1 MNLYLQGYR
10 MSTNKQSYILGTLIA
25 LAFLLVC
32 VGIIYVVG
40 NNATYGEIP
49 VGAAYAPAGTQMFID
64 KELTELFGGKKTVD
78 FRFETRTTYSH
89 RVDLEKF
96 RWEKG
101 VKYVLLLNTTEGR
114 FIPSSV
120 SRWVRESDAKYKERG
135 RD

>member
-10 MSTNKQSYILGTLIA
+10 MSTNKQGYILGTLIA

-32 VGIIYVVG
+32 VLVIYVVG
-40 NNATYGEIP
+40 DNATYGEIP
-49 VGAAYAPAGTQMFID
+49 VGAAYAPGGTQMFLD
-64 KELTELFGGKKTVD
+64 KELTDLLGGNKRIE
-78 FRFETRTTYSH
+78 FRYETRISFSH

-114 FIPSSV
+114 FVPSRV
-120 SRWVRESDAKYKERG
+120 LRWVRAGDVKVKGETK
-135 RD
+135 